1 MTPEREARLRSLE
14 PRLGHPFRDLTLLDR
29 ALTHT
34 SYVNERGDSTG
45 HNEAMEFLGDAVIG
59 LVVAEML
66 HEQDPEGREGAKTLV
81 RARLVAG
88 RSQAER
94 AEALGIPALLNLG
107 KGAAKEGSR
116 ENRAMW
122 GNAYE
127 AVVAALYLDGGLP
140 AAARFLRREFA
151 GRLAIPSP
159 TDPGGDAKTAL
170 QEILQKRGAPVPE
183 YTVMS
188 DEGVDSPTRFR
199 VSCRIEG
206 RIAAEGFGRSK
217 KEASKD
223 AARRVLEDI
232 RVSAGED

>member
-14 PRLGHPFRDLTLLDR
+14 PRLGHRFRDLALLDR

-34 SYVNERGDSTG
+34 SYVNERGDATG

-107 KGAAKEGSR
+107 RGAAKEGSR

-127 AVVAALYLDGGLP
+127 AVVAALYLDGGL
-140 AAARFLRREFA
+140 AAASRFLRREFA

-170 QEILQKRGAPVPE
+170 QEMLQKRGAPVPE
-183 YTVMS
+183 YAVMS

-206 RIAAEGFGRSK
+206 EIAGEGFGRSK

-223 AARRVLEDI
+223 AARRVLEAI
-232 RVSAGED
+232 RASAGEE

>member
-14 PRLGHPFRDLTLLDR
+14 ERLGHRFRDLALLDR

-34 SYVNERGDSTG
+34 SYVNESGETGG

-59 LVVAEML
+59 LVVAELL
-66 HEQDPEGREGAKTLV
+66 HEQDPDGPEGMKTLV

-107 KGAAKEGSR
+107 RGAAREGSR

-127 AVVAALYLDGGLP
+127 AMVAALYLDGGLP
-140 AAARFLRREFA
+140 AAAGFLRREFA
-151 GRLAIPSP
+151 GRLAIPRP
-159 TDPGGDAKTAL
+159 TEPGGDAKTAL
-170 QEILQKRGAPVPE
+170 QEILQKRGARVPE
-183 YTVMS
+183 YVVVS
-188 DEGVDSPTRFR
+188 DEGVDSPARFR
-199 VSCRIEG
+199 VQCRIEREVAG
-206 RIAAEGFGRSK
+206 EGVGRSK
-217 KEASKD
+217 KDASKD
-223 AARRVLEDI
+223 AARRALEAI
-232 RVSAGED
+232 RASAGEE